1 MSGATSAV
9 SAALPIV
16 LSGASGA
23 TTVVVLAL
31 VLDLVRRRGRGR
43 HARNAPLALRD
54 AAGSSGHD
62 EVADGRDEHRAAG
75 ELNT

>member
-1 MSGATSAV
+1 M

-31 VLDLVRRRGRGR
+31 VLDLVRSRCRGR
-43 HARNAPLALRD
+43 HARKAPLALRD

>member
-1 MSGATSAV
+1 M

-31 VLDLVRRRGRGR
+31 VLDLVRSRCWGR